1 MPQPSIPQGEEKPMK
16 AVRML
21 FSAGGEHLHL
31 VSQQSGEMVRP
42 PSDPVQGN
50 QGPKGFWYEPRDVQD
65 RPLYRRVM
73 HNPMR
78 EDVEVFADDPKQSV
92 ARHTAPNRK
101 GVFTVVVP
109 DTEDGHNVTLASRP
123 SRRKRS
129 TASSDASAYSAR
141 ITLSATRRPV
151 ANSWAS

>member
-1 MPQPSIPQGEEKPMK
+1 MPELSVPQGEEKPMK

-21 FSAGGEHLHL
+21 FSFDGEHLHL
-31 VSQQSGEMVRP
+31 VSQQSVAMVVP

-50 QGPKGFWYEPRDVQD
+50 QGQKGFWYELRDEQD

-78 EDVEVFADDPKQSV
+78 EDVEVFSDDPKQSV
-92 ARHTAPNRK
+92 ARHTVPNRK

-109 DTEDGHNVTLASRP
+109 DTADGHTVTLSSSP
-123 SRRKRS
+123 RRIQLAHQPA
-129 TASSDASAYSAR
+129 TEIAR
-141 ITLSATRRPV
+141 FVLRKQ
-151 ANSWAS
+151 